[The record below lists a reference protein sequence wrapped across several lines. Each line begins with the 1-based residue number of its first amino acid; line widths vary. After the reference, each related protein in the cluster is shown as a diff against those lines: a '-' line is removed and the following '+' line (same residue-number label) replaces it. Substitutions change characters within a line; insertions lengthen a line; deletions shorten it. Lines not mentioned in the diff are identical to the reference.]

1 MIDQYC
7 VFGSP
12 IAQSKSPDI
21 HRQFAMQT
29 GEKIEYTKQL
39 VEVDGFSVA
48 ANTFFSSGGKGLNIT
63 APFKLDAFDFAD
75 ELTERAKNAGAV
87 NTLKKLESGKVLGD
101 NTDGQGMVLD
111 ITQNLGWAIKGQ
123 RVLVL
128 GAGGAV
134 RGVLQPLLEQ
144 SPQCLVIANRTL
156 VKAQALAN
164 EFSSYGEIEVCEFP
178 QLDGQEF
185 DVVINATSAGLSGEL
200 APLPDG
206 FLSEDAHCYDMT
218 YGAKPT
224 VFMQWAKQQGAKN
237 IADGLGMLVGQAAES
252 FRLWR
257 GVFPQVAPVIENQR
271 ALLTAT
277 SNS

>member
-7 VFGSP
+7 VFGNP

-21 HRQFAMQT
+21 HRQFAKQT
-29 GEKIEYTKQL
+29 GEDITYIKQL
-39 VEVDGFSVA
+39 VDVDGFNDA
-48 ANTFFSSGGKGLNIT
+48 ASAFFSSGGKGLNIT
-63 APFKLDAFDFAD
+63 APFKLDAYNFSN

-87 NTLKKLESGKVLGD
+87 NTLKKLESGKILGD

-111 ITQNLGWAIKGQ
+111 ITQNLGWPISGK

-134 RGVLQPLLEQ
+134 RGVLQPLLTQ
-144 SPQCLVIANRTL
+144 SPQRLVIANRTL
-156 VKAQALAN
+156 SKAEVLAN

-178 QLDGQEF
+178 QLGGQVF
-185 DVVINATSAGLSGEL
+185 DVVINATSAGLSGKL
-200 APLPDG
+200 PPLPNG
-206 FLSEDAHCYDMT
+206 FVSKDAHCYDMT

-224 VFMQWAKQQGAKN
+224 VFMLWAKSQGAKN

-257 GVFPQVAPVIENQR
+257 GVFPQVAPVIESQR
-271 ALLTAT
+271 ALLTEP
-277 SNS
+277 SS